1 MAYEGRT
8 MRIGLGAAVVLAVVA
23 GVRAQAQVNPPKQS
37 LNGAPAVVAQV
48 NPPKQSL
55 NGAPA
60 VVAQV
65 NPPKQSLNGAPAVV
79 AQVNPPKQSLNG
91 APAVVAQVN
100 PPKQSLNGAPGVV
113 AAQAGRQA
121 LYKYLDGIAAKDEA
135 ARRRRLRRSRRGTQ
149 AVIRQQEVRMKI
161 RALMGGGFQK
171 TPLNAKVVGSTQM
184 DGFRIEKVLYES
196 QPKFYVT
203 ALLYV
208 PDHPAQAESG
218 STPANQ
224 FAGDPGG
231 TGHPGW
237 R

>member
-1 MAYEGRT
+1 M
-8 MRIGLGAAVVLAVVA
+8 
-23 GVRAQAQVNPPKQS
+23 
-37 LNGAPAVVAQV
+37 
-48 NPPKQSL
+48 
-55 NGAPA
+55 
-60 VVAQV
+60 
-65 NPPKQSLNGAPAVV
+65 
-79 AQVNPPKQSLNG
+79 
-91 APAVVAQVN
+91 VAQVN

-121 LYKYLDGIAAKDEA
+121 LYTYLDGIAAKDEA
-135 ARRRRLRRSRRGTQ
+135 ARAAEIATITTRDE
-149 AVIRQQEVRMKI
+149 AVIRQQEVRVKL

-184 DGFRIEKVLYES
+184 DGFRIEKVVYES

-231 TGHPGW
+231 RGTQAGGKGKLPAVVMAPGHASSGKAGDYAMAATFARNGFVVLSYDPIGQGERLEYLDPAKMAVMQANDPYPGCRW
-237 R
+237 RRGRRESMARRDCSRR